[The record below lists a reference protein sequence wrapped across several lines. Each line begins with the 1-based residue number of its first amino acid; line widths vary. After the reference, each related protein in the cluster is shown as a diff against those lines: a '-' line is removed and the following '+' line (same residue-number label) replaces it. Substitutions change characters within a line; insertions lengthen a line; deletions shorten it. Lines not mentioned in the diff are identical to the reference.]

1 MFGKNDKKA
10 ASQSNGKDTI
20 PTNGI
25 LCVIAKGTSIE
36 GDLVAEEN
44 IRIDGNVIGDINC
57 KKKLVMG
64 PSGMIS
70 GKVNCNDSSIEGKIV
85 GEIKVFG
92 RLHLHSSANVEGKI
106 VANKLIVDEGA
117 GYSGEC
123 LIGEQHLS

>member
-10 ASQSNGKDTI
+10 ASQSNGKDTN
-20 PTNGI
+20 PVNGI

-64 PSGMIS
+64 PSGTIS
-70 GKVNCNDSSIEGKIV
+70 GKVNCNDSSIEGRIV

-92 RLHLHSSANVEGKI
+92 RLHLHATANVEGKI
-106 VANKLIVDEGA
+106 IAQKLIVDEGA